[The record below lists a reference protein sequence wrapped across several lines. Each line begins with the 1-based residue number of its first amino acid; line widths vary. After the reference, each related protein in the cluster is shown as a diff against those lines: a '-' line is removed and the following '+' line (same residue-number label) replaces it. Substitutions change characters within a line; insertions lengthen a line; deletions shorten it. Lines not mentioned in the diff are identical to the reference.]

1 MPDTRRKQ
9 ALDAVSAALA
19 AITGVPDLKVE
30 DNRDAEVEHFPTL
43 IVQDDP
49 ESVASRVTA
58 STLKT
63 IDVQVDVYVAAPTTA
78 QLRGAFDLVY
88 GKVLQALENLGSPNG
103 VISDV
108 RHTATSAPDADMRD
122 GASPSWACA
131 MVFEL
136 DYWVADG
143 DPYNP

>member
-1 MPDTRRKQ
+1 MTDTRRKR

-19 AITGVPDLKVE
+19 AITGVADLQVE
-30 DNRDAEVEHFPTL
+30 DNRDAPVEHFPTV

-49 ESVASRVTA
+49 ESVASRVTGSA
-58 STLKT
+58 LKT
-63 IDVQVDVYVAAPTTA
+63 IDFQVEVYVDAPTTA
-78 QLRGAFDLVY
+78 ALRGAFDLVY
-88 GKVLQALENLGSPNG
+88 GKVLQALENLGSPDG

-108 RHTATSAPDADMRD
+108 RHAGTSAPDQDTRD
-122 GASPSWACA
+122 GANPSWACA
-131 MVFEL
+131 MAFEL